1 LHSGACAFVG
11 NEYSKSKV
19 GDCMKK
25 EFSMKLFWIGLL
37 GLFLFIPLVLIQNL
51 ADERKQRRE
60 SVSAQLG
67 RVWGG
72 AQLIALPFI
81 SKEQTVVVD
90 AMTFSSEVE
99 IKGKQT
105 VEIRKKGT
113 YKIPF
118 YSLDL
123 TITGKALLPSKKSE
137 IYYLVLPVASI
148 AKVTIESASYNDKLL
163 KQIKNDSRLIA
174 FQINTNS
181 QEKEIS
187 YKIQMKLTGMEK
199 FHLLPLAEKVRLEL
213 ESNWADPSFTGIALP
228 DERSVGANGYKAVWN
243 FKNQENLYQKT
254 HLFNMMEES
263 AEFVNLQDEIFG
275 VSLILAVDGYHLIN
289 RVVKYG
295 FLFIGLTFAGFF
307 VFEAIYSL
315 RVHLIQ
321 YVFVG
326 FALLLFYLLLLS
338 FSEYIGFAFAYL
350 VAAFAVLAQIY
361 SYAIVVLRSK
371 NRAFVLGTGISA
383 LYGFLYILINL
394 EEYSLVT
401 GSIALFLLLSAIMYF
416 TRNVDWYSLF
426 GNSEKGENAS

>member
-1 LHSGACAFVG
+1 MNIVRG
-11 NEYSKSKV
+11 KV

-25 EFSMKLFWIGLL
+25 EFSMKLFWIALL
-37 GLFLFIPLVLIQNL
+37 GLFLFIPLALIQNL
-51 ADERKQRRE
+51 AEERKQRRE

-72 AQLIALPFI
+72 GQLIALPFI
-81 SKEQTVVVD
+81 SKEQTAVID

-99 IKGKQT
+99 IKGKQI

-118 YSLDL
+118 YNMELN
-123 TITGKALLPSKKSE
+123 ITGKIILPSKKSE
-137 IYYLVLPVASI
+137 SYYLVLPVASI
-148 AKVTIESASYNDKLL
+148 AKISIESASYNDKPL
-163 KQIKNDSRLIA
+163 KQIKNDSRFISFLIMP
-174 FQINTNS
+174 TL

-187 YKIQMKLTGMEK
+187 YRIQMKITGMER
-199 FHLLPLAEKVRLEL
+199 FLLLPLAEKVKLEL

-228 DERSVGANGYKAVWN
+228 DERSVAANGYKAVWN

-350 VAAFAVLAQIY
+350 VAAIAVLAQIY
-361 SYAIVVLRSK
+361 GYAVVVLRSK
-371 NRAFVLGTGISA
+371 NRALVLGTGISA

-426 GNSEKGENAS
+426 GNSEK